1 MFLCACE
8 ITGYRL
14 LHVWILDTSST
25 VIKGLSVS
33 PFVPLKRIETSYFQ
47 WTWVPVCF
55 GNWSVQLI
63 HAISEKA
70 SESWQDVKA
79 SVTKEV
85 EACSLSGATVNQT
98 RFEVIQDVFRTQGE
112 SLSYKLL
119 FVFYLSSSILGWRS
133 ERTFP
138 TNIKCAFWVFL
149 MFLFAGQIIIEECL
163 PSIEGVKMNW
173 SES

>member
-1 MFLCACE
+1 MCLWNYWLPAAA
-8 ITGYRL
+8 RL
-14 LHVWILDTSST
+14 NIRYLLNRNQTSECLTFRSTEAHRNLILPMDVST
-25 VIKGLSVS
+25 CL
-33 PFVPLKRIETSYFQ
+33 F
-47 WTWVPVCF
+47 W
-55 GNWSVQLI
+55 QLI
-63 HAISEKA
+63 SAIDPRKIREG

-79 SVTKEV
+79 SVSKEV
-85 EACSLSGATVNQT
+85 EACSLSGATVNQM

-112 SLSYKLL
+112 SLSYKL

>member
-1 MFLCACE
+1 MFVCAYE

-25 VIKGLSVS
+25 VIKRLCVW

-55 GNWSVQLI
+55 GNWSAQLI
-63 HAISEKA
+63 RARSEKA

-79 SVTKEV
+79 SVSKEV
-85 EACSLSGATVNQT
+85 EACSLSGATVNQM

-112 SLSYKLL
+112 SLSYKL

-133 ERTFP
+133 ERTLP
-138 TNIKCAFWVFL
+138 TNIKCAFWVFF